1 MGFYDCRC
9 MATGVSLK
17 GADATL
23 VLLQQAGAVHHPIA
37 LPVKGAYNRSGSL
50 DGIAEDANTA
60 LILAYFLDK
69 LRRGEFVVD
78 PEYLRLHKSFPI
90 ENVEQLLSGFERNI
104 NDNPRAAVLNGR
116 PVVFALIACNVWA
129 AVAAAA
135 PPPSAPAATVFQRLF
150 KGVPA
155 AEGIYRGKLANVT
168 RHLQELAG
176 VHQFLAGRGLTW
188 RPAEDPSQHD
198 PGEMRAYLEAARQ
211 AFRDSPPVLQG
222 LKQYEAEV
230 AELLEGK

>member
-17 GADATL
+17 GADAVL
-23 VLLQQAGAVHHPIA
+23 VLLQQTGSTHHPIA
-37 LPVKGAYNRSGSL
+37 LPVKGAYNRLGCI
-50 DGIAEDANTA
+50 DGVAEDANTA
-60 LILAYFLDK
+60 LILAYFLDR
-69 LRRGEFVVD
+69 LRRGDFVVEAD
-78 PEYLRLHKSFPI
+78 YLRARQLFPI
-90 ENVEQLLSGFERNI
+90 ENVGQLLAAFERNI

-116 PVVFALIACNVWA
+116 PVVFALLAGKVWG

-168 RHLQELAG
+168 RHLQELTG

-188 RPAEDPSQHD
+188 RPAEGPSQHSAD
-198 PGEMRAYLEAARQ
+198 EMRAYLEAARQ